1 MSEPVIQLSK
11 VVKKYK
17 RYDKVRWKIL
27 DSFGIPIPESKYDSF
42 SALQNIDLT
51 INRGERISLIGPN
64 GAGKTTLIK
73 ILAGLIKPDVG
84 SIMIKGRIGVLF
96 ALGVGFN
103 NFFSGRDNARLY
115 LNVHAPQLS
124 TTELDDAI
132 EDIIDFADL
141 KEFFDRPIREYSSGM
156 RARLAFAAAT
166 VTSPE
171 ILLVDEILG
180 VGDGYFFGKCR
191 KRMDQMVESGSTVI
205 FVSHDLSACQLIS
218 DRGLW
223 LEGGKMLLDAPI
235 KDVTQSYRSTIME
248 RENKDLNSKMR
259 AIKETLKLGDST
271 FFTREVYG
279 DNSVQ
284 IADCGFLDS
293 AGDRTFTLV
302 SGEPASV
309 FMEIV
314 APERPVDVVAVVA
327 VYLPSGECALQIISN
342 RYQNSFEGVK
352 GRMKISAVMEP
363 LSLGPGEYVV
373 SFGLYK
379 NIDNII
385 SHEREPYMVLDLA
398 FELKVNPPGPISNV
412 IGIVNQDAV
421 WSIRSQ

>member
-42 SALQNIDLT
+42 SVFQNIDLT

-73 ILAGLIKPDVG
+73 ILAGQIKPDVG

-180 VGDGYFFGKCR
+180 VGDGYFL
-191 KRMDQMVESGSTVI
+191 GSAANEWI
-205 FVSHDLSACQLIS
+205 K
-218 DRGLW
+218 W
-223 LEGGKMLLDAPI
+223 WNLE
-235 KDVTQSYRSTIME
+235 
-248 RENKDLNSKMR
+248 
-259 AIKETLKLGDST
+259 
-271 FFTREVYG
+271 
-279 DNSVQ
+279 VQ
-284 IADCGFLDS
+284 
-293 AGDRTFTLV
+293 
-302 SGEPASV
+302 
-309 FMEIV
+309 
-314 APERPVDVVAVVA
+314 
-327 VYLPSGECALQIISN
+327 
-342 RYQNSFEGVK
+342 
-352 GRMKISAVMEP
+352 
-363 LSLGPGEYVV
+363 
-373 SFGLYK
+373 
-379 NIDNII
+379 
-385 SHEREPYMVLDLA
+385 
-398 FELKVNPPGPISNV
+398 
-412 IGIVNQDAV
+412 
-421 WSIRSQ
+421 